1 MALFKAREISFPYSA
16 SYLVL
21 HCTKRFFLNLQVS
34 PNISPFEEFLS
45 PWPFTDKH
53 CPMLRPKVSES
64 RPLARTS
71 GPVAGVRVTFRPIA
85 APADAEAS
93 GVDSCANVCS
103 RDGETTLFVCKMGHL
118 QRCLG
123 RGYVSLRVWFE
134 ETMDIG
140 THCLQSSQLTQ
151 TAYPACLPSVKTTH
165 LACWAWFVENC
176 LV

>member
-1 MALFKAREISFPYSA
+1 M
-16 SYLVL
+16 
-21 HCTKRFFLNLQVS
+21 
-34 PNISPFEEFLS
+34 
-45 PWPFTDKH
+45 
-53 CPMLRPKVSES
+53 
-64 RPLARTS
+64 
-71 GPVAGVRVTFRPIA
+71 TFRPIA

-93 GVDSCANVCS
+93 GVDSCVNVCS

-165 LACWAWFVENC
+165 RAC
-176 LV
+176 